1 MGISKFS
8 EFRKGVLGK
17 TFFRKKRVSPG
28 KLPDKI
34 DFRISSHGYYLFLS
48 KNVIILSGDSMNIYS
63 GDDIRTMLAK
73 TDRPIIIYGTGNG
86 ADKIMNG
93 FEILG
98 IKVCGFMASDGFVRD
113 RSFRG
118 FHVMPLSEIE
128 SRFPDPVIIIAFG
141 SQRAEV
147 IENILA
153 ISKKHTVLCA
163 DVPVYGENIFDS
175 RFYEKNI
182 RDIENTYSML
192 SDDISK
198 HTFENIISFKLSG
211 RLEYLTE
218 CFCEKDEA
226 FRNILRLGKNES
238 YLDLGAYRG
247 DTISEF
253 LDYTDGSYSDITA
266 LEPDRKTYK
275 KLCEYAG
282 GMENTKLFNM
292 GIWSEDCDMHFN
304 NSLGRGSSIRS
315 DGEQTLAVTKID
327 TLYKKRRLT
336 YLKADVEGAEEQM
349 IKGGIDTLRRDKP
362 KLNIAL
368 YHRSED
374 IFKLPLMIKKIQPE
388 YNIFM
393 RQHPHIPSWDLNLYA
408 S

>member
-198 HTFENIISFKLSG
+198 HTFENII
-211 RLEYLTE
+211 
-218 CFCEKDEA
+218 
-226 FRNILRLGKNES
+226 
-238 YLDLGAYRG
+238 
-247 DTISEF
+247 
-253 LDYTDGSYSDITA
+253 
-266 LEPDRKTYK
+266 
-275 KLCEYAG
+275 
-282 GMENTKLFNM
+282 
-292 GIWSEDCDMHFN
+292 
-304 NSLGRGSSIRS
+304 
-315 DGEQTLAVTKID
+315 
-327 TLYKKRRLT
+327 
-336 YLKADVEGAEEQM
+336 
-349 IKGGIDTLRRDKP
+349 
-362 KLNIAL
+362 
-368 YHRSED
+368 
-374 IFKLPLMIKKIQPE
+374 
-388 YNIFM
+388 
-393 RQHPHIPSWDLNLYA
+393 
-408 S
+408 